1 MSDPNGAPPSPRATV
16 KRHPERAG
24 YDRAVVDPI
33 LDEGYVC
40 HFGFVG
46 ADGAPYVI
54 PTLYA
59 RLGETVYVHGS
70 PASRLIR
77 IAKSGVDVCLT
88 VTLVDAFV
96 LARSAFDHTM
106 NYRSVVVLG
115 RATEVSDLD
124 EKSRLFDLFVDKL
137 VPGRS
142 AEARPA
148 NEKELRATTLL
159 ALPLDE
165 ATAKV
170 RTGFCVDEPEDVDL
184 PVWAGIIPLEP
195 RWGVPQ
201 PDDLVRRGV
210 ALPPSVENFRRA
222 GRPSP

>member
-1 MSDPNGAPPSPRATV
+1 MDDATAPPSARATV
-16 KRHPERAG
+16 KRHSERAQ

-40 HFGFVG
+40 HFGFIG

-59 RLGETVYVHGS
+59 RLDETVYIHGS

-77 IAKSGVDVCLT
+77 IGKSGVDVCLT
-88 VTLVDAFV
+88 VTLVDGFV
-96 LARSAFDHTM
+96 LARSAFHHTM

-115 RATEVSDLD
+115 RATEVSDLG
-124 EKSRLFDLFVDKL
+124 EKARRFELFVDKL

-148 NEKELRATTLL
+148 NETELRGTTLL

-165 ATAKV
+165 ATAKT
-170 RTGFCVDEPEDVDL
+170 RSGFGLEEPEDVDL
-184 PVWAGIIPLEP
+184 PVWSGIIGLEQ
-195 RWGVPQ
+195 RWGSPQ
-201 PDDLVRRGV
+201 PDDLVRSGT
-210 ALPPSVENFRRA
+210 SVPRYVEDFRRSGA
-222 GRPSP
+222 HPR